1 MQSIKKTRK
10 ISAANGMPAVPKAQ
24 TIIHKALLNIDLN
37 IFKIK
42 ISPKEFGVRSKGR
55 LQMPNI

>member
-10 ISAANGMPAVPKAQ
+10 ISRANGMPAAPKTQ
-24 TIIHKALLNIDLN
+24 TIKHKALLNIDLN
-37 IFKIK
+37 IFKINMLL
-42 ISPKEFGVRSKGR
+42 KEFGIRSKGR